1 MPVPRS
7 RETTRGLF
15 LFLYLLLVIAAYTAG
30 KASRDA
36 MFLAR
41 FHAVQLPYADLAV
54 TALVGVVVSLYIR
67 IGRHL
72 SMAALQAATLLLF
85 AACSVAFWTLTHFS
99 DQPWLLP
106 AIYIWVGVF
115 GVLAPAQV
123 WTLADVVMT
132 TRQAKRLFGMIGG
145 GAIAGWIIGGLLTTT
160 MVERF
165 ETEYLLLVMAVAL
178 ALSAALVAAIWR
190 DREGG
195 AGARGR
201 AALDGETSVGL
212 RRGLRV
218 VAASPYLR
226 TIALVIGLSS
236 LATSVAAW
244 QFKAVVQ
251 QSMTEKDALAHFFG
265 MFNFYA
271 GLAALAVAAL
281 TGRLLRRFGLGF
293 ALFVVP
299 AALAFGSAGLLVW
312 GSLAAAV
319 MLRASDQV
327 LRYSIDKPTVELLY
341 VPVPQGQ
348 TFQAKAVID
357 TVIWRA
363 AEGLAAGVVLLF
375 AKMFGWTPVQ
385 ISWIVLALLAL
396 WLATAYNVRRRY
408 FVHLGE
414 SVAQSRHEFELLST
428 AHSYHPDLN
437 GELATQSEE
446 EVLAALDTFAA
457 RLAGRSH
464 PTLHAL
470 LRHSSPRVR
479 QRTLVMLT
487 DARDEAPRHAVEAL
501 LRDPDLI
508 VRTEALLYLTHL
520 APLNGQAAPV
530 DPLKL
535 IEELGD
541 FVDFSVRSAMVAFL
555 AGPGGHQNRDAARM
569 ILSRMVE
576 EAGEKGKRTRL
587 EAARLLG
594 HLPDMFEHELDA
606 LLADLDPEVVAAAIR
621 SAGALQKRALVP
633 RLLEALETP
642 ALAGAA
648 SDALAVFGS
657 RIVAQL
663 RDGLLDPDLP
673 LESRRQVPGV
683 LQQIG
688 TPEAEI
694 VLTESLF
701 TSDTALRFNI
711 IAALNKLRQ
720 QHPFRTFDTRLVETV
735 LAAEIRG
742 HYRSHQILSRLEAS
756 RPAPDGL
763 VSTLREAMAQE
774 VERIFRLLHLLYPT
788 EDLHSAYFGVQ
799 SGDRA
804 VHDNA
809 LELLEN
815 VLSPKL
821 RDLLVPVLD
830 SEVPESER
838 LARARRILDV
848 DVPSIE
854 EAMRAVKELVGQN
867 S

>member
-7 RETTRGLF
+7 RETTRGVF

-41 FHAVQLPYADLAV
+41 FHASQLPYADLAV

-72 SMAALQAATLLLF
+72 TMGTLHAATLSFF
-85 AACSVAFWTLTHFS
+85 AACSVAFWALTHFS
-99 DQPWLLP
+99 DHAWLLP
-106 AIYIWVGVF
+106 AIYVWVGVF

-132 TRQAKRLFGMIGG
+132 TRQAKRVFGIVGG
-145 GAIAGWIIGGLLTTT
+145 GAIAGWILGGLLTTT
-160 MVERF
+160 MVKRF
-165 ETEYLLLVMAVAL
+165 DTEYLLLVMAVAL
-178 ALSAALVAAIWR
+178 AMSAVVAVAIWR
-190 DREGG
+190 DREIG
-195 AGARGR
+195 AGATDA
-201 AALDGETSVGL
+201 AALHGETGVGL

-281 TGRLLRRFGLGF
+281 TGRLLQRYGLGF

-299 AALAFGSAGLLVW
+299 AALACGSAGLIVA

-319 MLRASDQV
+319 LLRASDQV

-341 VPVPQGQ
+341 VPVSQVQ
-348 TFQAKAVID
+348 TFQAKSVID
-357 TVIWRA
+357 TVVWRA
-363 AEGLAAGVVLLF
+363 GEGLAAGVVLLF
-375 AKMFGWTPVQ
+375 AKLLGWTPIQ

-396 WLATAYNVRRRY
+396 WMAAAYDVRRRY

-414 SVAQSRHEFELLST
+414 RVAHSRHESELLST

-437 GELATQSEE
+437 GDELATASEE
-446 EVLAALDTFAA
+446 DVLAALDTFAA

-470 LRHSSPRVR
+470 LRHSSSRVR
-479 QRTLVMLT
+479 QRALVMLI
-487 DARDEAPRHAVEAL
+487 DARDESPRHEVEAL
-501 LRDPDLI
+501 LRDPELI
-508 VRTEALLYLTHL
+508 VRTEALLYLTHV
-520 APLNGQAAPV
+520 APLNEQASSV

-535 IEELGD
+535 IDELGD
-541 FVDFSVRSAMVAFL
+541 FADFSVRSAMVAFL
-555 AGPGGHQNRDAARM
+555 AGPGRHQNRDAARM

-576 EAGEKGKRTRL
+576 ETGEEGKRTRL

-594 HLPDMFEHELDA
+594 HLPDLFELELNA
-606 LLADLDPEVVAAAIR
+606 LLADPDPEVIAAAIR
-621 SAGALQKRALVP
+621 SAGALQKRALLP
-633 RLLEALETP
+633 RLLAALESP
-642 ALAGAA
+642 AVAGAA
-648 SDALAVFGS
+648 SDALTAFGP
-657 RIVAQL
+657 RIVGQL
-663 RDGLLDPDLP
+663 RDALLDPDLR
-673 LESRRQVPGV
+673 LASRRQIPGV
-683 LQQIG
+683 LQHIG
-688 TPEAEI
+688 TPEAES

-701 TSDTALRFNI
+701 ASDTTLRFNI

-720 QHPFRTFDTRLVETV
+720 QHPFRRFDTRLVETV

-742 HYRSHQILSRLEAS
+742 HYRSHQILSRLETA
-756 RPAPDGL
+756 RPSPDGL
-763 VSTLREAMAQE
+763 VSSLREAMARE

-830 SEVPESER
+830 SAVPESER
-838 LARARRILDV
+838 LERARRILDV
-848 DVPSIE
+848 DVPTLAQ
-854 EAMRAVKELVGQN
+854 AMRAVNELVRE
-867 S
+867 